1 MVVHATDRDVIRDVV
16 KRTADHN
23 LLYDED
29 ESIKGDVE
37 VNPSG
42 VMGLILREQESAR
55 LTQALQLTA
64 NPIDMQIIGPKGRA
78 ALLRRKVME
87 LDINPDE
94 VIPSQEKLDEL
105 EEFGK
110 MKQAIEMEAATAEQ
124 QQQQVAQKPGQ
135 PQVADTLA
143 RPEQTAMRGEPQ
155 PGAGGMGIDAA

>member
-1 MVVHATDRDVIRDVV
+1 
-16 KRTADHN
+16 
-23 LLYDED
+23 
-29 ESIKGDVE
+29 
-37 VNPSG
+37 
-42 VMGLILREQESAR
+42 
-55 LTQALQLTA
+55 
-64 NPIDMQIIGPKGRA
+64 
-78 ALLRRKVME
+78 ME